1 MSPERF
7 QMKALQFCN
16 AAWHIPCGCR
26 SAPGARFA
34 QIAGWGRLPQDHRMT
49 RNVPNADW
57 HPASW
62 QSKPASQQP
71 NYPDAAALEHV
82 VADLSRLPPIVTS
95 WEVDSLGDEI
105 ARAQRGEAFI
115 LQGGDCAETFDECT
129 SENIVAKL
137 KILLQMS
144 LVILY
149 GLKKPVIRVG
159 RMAGQ
164 YAKPRSA
171 DIETRDGT
179 SLPSFRGDL
188 VNRSPFTAEDRVP
201 DPQLI
206 LRGYERAALT
216 LNFVRSLIDGGFAD
230 LHHPEY
236 WDLNWVG
243 HSPTADEYHAIVASI
258 SDSLDFLETISG
270 QPVHKTR
277 RADIYAAHE
286 GLHLLYE
293 QAQTRFLD
301 RRSRWYNLSTHFPW
315 IGMRTAEIDGAH
327 VEYFRG
333 ISNPIGVK
341 VGPGM
346 TRQWLQ
352 DLVAALNPTN
362 KPGRLTLIHRFG
374 AKEIEEHLPDLITA
388 VKETGS
394 PVLWVCDPMH
404 GNTESTS
411 DGVKT
416 RRFDNIVAEMASAF
430 RVHESMGTH
439 LGGVH
444 LELTGENVTECTG
457 GARGL
462 TDGDLARAYKSTVDP
477 RLNYEQAMEVA
488 MRIAGLHK

>member
-1 MSPERF
+1 MSRT
-7 QMKALQFCN
+7 
-16 AAWHIPCGCR
+16 
-26 SAPGARFA
+26 
-34 QIAGWGRLPQDHRMT
+34 IAK
-49 RNVPNADW
+49 ADW

-62 QSKPASQQP
+62 QSMQAAQQASYP
-71 NYPDAAALEHV
+71 NQAELDRA

-95 WEVDSLGDEI
+95 WEVDALKEQV
-105 ARAQRGEAFI
+105 ARAQRGEAFV

-144 LVILY
+144 LVMLY
-149 GLKKPVIRVG
+149 GLKKPVVRVG

-171 DIETRDGT
+171 DTETRDDK

-188 VNRSPFTAEDRVP
+188 VNRSPFTPEDRVP
-201 DPQLI
+201 NPQLI

-236 WDLNWVG
+236 WDLGWVV
-243 HSPTADEYHAIVASI
+243 HSAMADEYHEIVRSI
-258 SDSLDFLETISG
+258 SNSLDFLETISG
-270 QPVHKTR
+270 RELHKTQ

-293 QAQTRFLD
+293 QSQTRFLD
-301 RRSRWYNLSTHFPW
+301 RRDRWYNLTTHFPW
-315 IGMRTAEIDGAH
+315 IGMRTASMDGAH
-327 VEYFRG
+327 IEYFRG
-333 ISNPIGVK
+333 IANPVGVK
-341 VGPGM
+341 IGPGM
-346 TRQWLQ
+346 TREWLQ
-352 DLVAALNPTN
+352 DLISVLNPSN
-362 KPGRLTLIHRFG
+362 EPGRLTLIHRFG
-374 AKEIEEHLPDLITA
+374 AKAIEEHLPDLITA
-388 VKETGS
+388 VRETGS

-404 GNTESTS
+404 GNTESTA
-411 DGVKT
+411 DGTKT
-416 RRFDNIVAEMASAF
+416 RRFDKIVGELETAF
-430 RVHESMGTH
+430 SIHRSMGSY

-488 MRIAGLHK
+488 MRIAGLRHADDS

>member
-1 MSPERF
+1 LRDYSGFDVSRT
-7 QMKALQFCN
+7 
-16 AAWHIPCGCR
+16 
-26 SAPGARFA
+26 
-34 QIAGWGRLPQDHRMT
+34 IAK
-49 RNVPNADW
+49 ADW

-62 QSKPASQQP
+62 QSMQVAQQASYP
-71 NYPDAAALEHV
+71 NQAELDRA

-95 WEVDSLGDEI
+95 WEVDALKEQV
-105 ARAQRGEAFI
+105 ARAQRGEAFV

-144 LVILY
+144 LVMLY
-149 GLKKPVIRVG
+149 GLKKPVVRVG

-171 DIETRDGT
+171 DTETRDNK

-188 VNRSPFTAEDRVP
+188 VNRNPFTAEDRVP
-201 DPQLI
+201 NPQLI

-236 WDLNWVG
+236 WDLGWVG
-243 HSPTADEYHAIVASI
+243 HSAMADEYHEIVKSI
-258 SDSLDFLETISG
+258 SNSLDFLETISG
-270 QPVHKTR
+270 RELHKTQ

-293 QAQTRFLD
+293 QSQTRFLD
-301 RRSRWYNLSTHFPW
+301 RRDRWYNLTTHFPW
-315 IGMRTAEIDGAH
+315 IGMRTAAMDGAH
-327 VEYFRG
+327 IEYFRG
-333 ISNPIGVK
+333 IANPIGVK

-346 TRQWLQ
+346 TREWLQ
-352 DLVAALNPTN
+352 DLISVLNPSN
-362 KPGRLTLIHRFG
+362 EPGRLTLIHRFG
-374 AKEIEEHLPDLITA
+374 AKAIEEHLPDLITA
-388 VKETGS
+388 VRETGS

-404 GNTESTS
+404 GNTESTA
-411 DGVKT
+411 DGTKT
-416 RRFDNIVAEMASAF
+416 RRFDKIVGELETAF
-430 RVHESMGTH
+430 RIHRSMGSY

-488 MRIAGLHK
+488 MRIAGLRQAGDL

>member
-1 MSPERF
+1 MSRTISKTE
-7 QMKALQFCN
+7 
-16 AAWHIPCGCR
+16 
-26 SAPGARFA
+26 
-34 QIAGWGRLPQDHRMT
+34 
-49 RNVPNADW
+49 W

-62 QSKPASQQP
+62 QGMAVAQQP
-71 NYPDAAALEHV
+71 SYPDRAALEGA
-82 VADLSRLPPIVTS
+82 VANLSRLPPIVTS
-95 WEVDSLGDEI
+95 WEVDALKDLY
-105 ARAQRGEAFI
+105 ARAQRGNAFV
-115 LQGGDCAETFDECT
+115 LQGGDCAESFDECT

-149 GLKKPVIRVG
+149 GLKKPVVRVG

-171 DIETRDGT
+171 DTETREGT

-188 VNRSPFTAEDRVP
+188 VNRNPFTAADRVP
-201 DPQLI
+201 DPELI

-236 WDLNWVG
+236 WDLGWVG
-243 HSPTADEYHAIVASI
+243 HSPMADEYHEIVKSI
-258 SDSLDFLETISG
+258 SNSLDFLETISG
-270 QPVHKTR
+270 QEVHKTQ

-293 QAQTRFLD
+293 QSQTRFLE
-301 RRSRWYNLSTHFPW
+301 RRKRWYNLTTHFPW
-315 IGMRTAEIDGAH
+315 IGMRTAALDGAH

-333 ISNPIGVK
+333 IANPIGIK
-341 VGPGM
+341 IGPGM
-346 TRQWLQ
+346 TREWLHG
-352 DLVAALNPTN
+352 LINVLNPN
-362 KPGRLTLIHRFG
+362 NEPGRLTLIHRFG
-374 AKEIEEHLPDLITA
+374 AKAIDDCLPDMIAA

-404 GNTESTS
+404 GNTESTA
-411 DGVKT
+411 DGIKT
-416 RRFDNIVAEMASAF
+416 RRFDSIVAELQAAF
-430 RVHESMGTH
+430 RIHQRMGSY

-462 TDGDLARAYKSTVDP
+462 TDRDLARAYKSTVDP
-477 RLNYEQAMEVA
+477 RLNYELAMDVA
-488 MRIAGLHK
+488 MRIAGLHRNGH

>member
-1 MSPERF
+1 MDVS
-7 QMKALQFCN
+7 
-16 AAWHIPCGCR
+16 R
-26 SAPGARFA
+26 S
-34 QIAGWGRLPQDHRMT
+34 ISK
-49 RNVPNADW
+49 ADW

-62 QSKPASQQP
+62 QSKQAAQQAS
-71 NYPDAAALEHV
+71 YPDSAALDRA

-95 WEVDSLGDEI
+95 WEVDALKEQI
-105 ARAQRGEAFI
+105 AKAQRGDAFV

-144 LVILY
+144 LVMLY
-149 GLKKPVIRVG
+149 GMKKPVVRVG

-171 DIETRDGT
+171 DTETREGT

-188 VNRSPFTAEDRVP
+188 VNRNPFTSEDRVP

-236 WDLNWVG
+236 WDLGWVG
-243 HSPTADEYHAIVASI
+243 HSAMADEYHGIVKSI
-258 SDSLDFLETISG
+258 SNSLDFLESVSG
-270 QPVHKTR
+270 REMHTTH

-293 QAQTRFLD
+293 QSQTRFLD
-301 RRSRWYNLSTHFPW
+301 RRERWYNLTTHFPW
-315 IGMRTAEIDGAH
+315 IGMRTASMDGAH
-327 VEYFRG
+327 IEYFRG
-333 ISNPIGVK
+333 IANPMGVK
-341 VGPGM
+341 IGPGM
-346 TRQWLQ
+346 TREWLQ
-352 DLVAALNPTN
+352 EIIAALNPN
-362 KPGRLTLIHRFG
+362 NEPGRLTLIHRFG
-374 AKEIEEHLPDLITA
+374 AKSIDEHLPDLVAA
-388 VKETGS
+388 VRETGS

-404 GNTESTS
+404 GNTESTA
-411 DGVKT
+411 DGTKT
-416 RRFDNIVAEMASAF
+416 RRFDNIVSELESAF
-430 RVHESMGTH
+430 RIHESMGSY

-462 TDGDLARAYKSTVDP
+462 TDADLARAYKTTVDP

-488 MRIAGLHK
+488 MRIAGLHQAD

>member
-1 MSPERF
+1 MSRT
-7 QMKALQFCN
+7 
-16 AAWHIPCGCR
+16 
-26 SAPGARFA
+26 
-34 QIAGWGRLPQDHRMT
+34 IAK
-49 RNVPNADW
+49 ADW

-62 QSKPASQQP
+62 QSMPAAQQASYP
-71 NYPDAAALEHV
+71 NQAELDRA

-95 WEVDSLGDEI
+95 WEVDALKEQV
-105 ARAQRGEAFI
+105 ARAQRGEAFV

-144 LVILY
+144 LVMLY
-149 GLKKPVIRVG
+149 GLKKPVIRIG

-171 DIETRDGT
+171 DTETRDDK

-188 VNRSPFTAEDRVP
+188 VNRSPFTPEDRVP
-201 DPQLI
+201 NPQLI

-230 LHHPEY
+230 LHHPEN
-236 WDLNWVG
+236 WDLAWVG
-243 HSPTADEYHAIVASI
+243 HSAMADEYHEIVKSI
-258 SDSLDFLETISG
+258 SNSLDFLEAISG
-270 QPVHKTR
+270 RELHETQ

-293 QAQTRFLD
+293 QSQTRFLD
-301 RRSRWYNLSTHFPW
+301 RRDRWYNLTTHFPW
-315 IGMRTAEIDGAH
+315 IGMRTAAMDGAH
-327 VEYFRG
+327 IEYFRG
-333 ISNPIGVK
+333 IANPIGVK
-341 VGPGM
+341 IGPGM
-346 TRQWLQ
+346 TREWLQ
-352 DLVAALNPTN
+352 DLISVLNPGN
-362 KPGRLTLIHRFG
+362 EPGRLTLIHRFG
-374 AKEIEEHLPDLITA
+374 AKAIEDHLPDLITA
-388 VKETGS
+388 VRETGS

-404 GNTESTS
+404 GNTESTA
-411 DGVKT
+411 DGTKT
-416 RRFDNIVAEMASAF
+416 RRFDKIVGELETAF
-430 RVHESMGTH
+430 HIHRSMGSY

-488 MRIAGLHK
+488 MRIAGLRQTDDP

>member
-1 MSPERF
+1 M
-7 QMKALQFCN
+7 
-16 AAWHIPCGCR
+16 
-26 SAPGARFA
+26 
-34 QIAGWGRLPQDHRMT
+34 
-49 RNVPNADW
+49 ADW

-62 QSKPASQQP
+62 HSKEAAQQAS
-71 NYPDAAALEHV
+71 YPDTAALDRA

-95 WEVDSLGDEI
+95 WEVDALKDHI
-105 ARAQRGEAFI
+105 AKAQRGEAFV

-144 LVILY
+144 LVMLY
-149 GLKKPVIRVG
+149 GMKKPVVRVG

-171 DIETRDGT
+171 DTETRDGT

-188 VNRSPFTAEDRVP
+188 VNRNPFTSADRVP

-230 LHHPEY
+230 LHHPEN
-236 WDLNWVG
+236 WDLGWVG
-243 HSPTADEYHAIVASI
+243 HSALAEEYHAIVKSI
-258 SDSLDFLETISG
+258 SNSLDFIESMSG
-270 QPVHKTR
+270 RELHTTT

-293 QAQTRFLD
+293 QSQTRFLD
-301 RRSRWYNLSTHFPW
+301 RRDRWYNLTTHFPW
-315 IGMRTAEIDGAH
+315 IGMRTAALDGAH
-327 VEYFRG
+327 IEYFRG
-333 ISNPIGVK
+333 IANPMGVK
-341 VGPGM
+341 IGPGM
-346 TRQWLQ
+346 TREWLQ
-352 DLVAALNPTN
+352 DLIAALNPN
-362 KPGRLTLIHRFG
+362 NEPGRLTLIHRFG
-374 AKEIEEHLPDLITA
+374 AKSIDEHLPDLITA

-404 GNTESTS
+404 GNTESTA
-411 DGVKT
+411 DGTKT
-416 RRFDNIVAEMASAF
+416 RRFENVIGELESAF
-430 RVHESMGTH
+430 RIHKSMGSY

-462 TDGDLARAYKSTVDP
+462 TDADLARAYKTTVDP

-488 MRIAGLHK
+488 MRIAGLDK